1 MEINFDSVSS
11 LTAYC
16 DFRMFYYS
24 FNHYL
29 KDRFGERVQKIPLD
43 AGMTCPN
50 RDGTKGVGGCVYCDS
65 RGSGNEGSKKHTDIN
80 AQVVAGMNFLSKHHR
95 AKKFIAYFQSY
106 SNTYASAERLRE
118 LYDQAVSVPGVVGL
132 SVATRPDCLTEE
144 VLSIISSYSDKLM
157 VWLELG
163 MQTSC
168 DATLK
173 RINRGHTYKEFVA
186 GFKLARKYPVQI
198 CVHAIIGLPG
208 ESKKEMLVTAKEL
221 TELKPE
227 GVKIHSLYVSKN
239 TELENMYHRKEFVPL
254 SQEAFVN
261 IACDYLELLPE
272 KTVVHRLTGDPDPD
286 ELVAPQWTLDK
297 NHTLKLIKEELNRRH
312 FRQRKL

>member
-1 MEINFDSVSS
+1 
-11 LTAYC
+11 
-16 DFRMFYYS
+16 MFYYS
-24 FNHYL
+24 FNNYL
-29 KDRFGERVQKIPLD
+29 KERFGERVQKITLD
-43 AGMTCPN
+43 ADMTCPN
-50 RDGTKGVGGCVYCDS
+50 RDGTKGIGGCVYCDS
-65 RGSGNEGSKKHTDIN
+65 RGSGNNGSKIYPDIK
-80 AQVVAGMNFLSKHHR
+80 AQVVAGKNFLSKR
-95 AKKFIAYFQSY
+95 YKAKKFIAYFQAY
-106 SNTYASAERLRE
+106 SNTYASAEKLKE
-118 LYDQAVSVPGVVGL
+118 LYDQAVSVPDVVGL
-132 SVATRPDCLTEE
+132 SIATRPDCLTKE
-144 VLSIISSYSDKLM
+144 VLEIISGYTDKLM

-186 GFKLARKYPVQI
+186 GFRLARKYPVQI

-208 ESKKEMLVTAKEL
+208 EQKKEMRVTAKKL
-221 TELKPE
+221 AELKPD

-254 SQEAFVN
+254 SQKEFVN

-272 KTVVHRLTGDPDPD
+272 KTVIHRLTGDPAPN

-297 NHTLKLIKEELNRRH
+297 NQTLKLIEEEMKK
-312 FRQRKL
+312 RQSRQGRM

>member
-1 MEINFDSVSS
+1 M
-11 LTAYC
+11 
-16 DFRMFYYS
+16 
-24 FNHYL
+24 
-29 KDRFGERVQKIPLD
+29 
-43 AGMTCPN
+43 
-50 RDGTKGVGGCVYCDS
+50 
-65 RGSGNEGSKKHTDIN
+65 
-80 AQVVAGMNFLSKHHR
+80 
-95 AKKFIAYFQSY
+95 
-106 SNTYASAERLRE
+106 
-118 LYDQAVSVPGVVGL
+118 VGL

-144 VLSIISSYSDKLM
+144 VLEVISGYSDRLM

-173 RINRGHTYKEFVA
+173 RINRGHTYKEFVD

-221 TELKPE
+221 AELKPD

-254 SQEAFVN
+254 SQAEFVT

-272 KTVVHRLTGDPDPD
+272 KTVIHRLTGDPAPD

-297 NHTLKLIKEELNRRH
+297 NQTLKLIEEEMNK
-312 FRQRKL
+312 RQSRQGKL

>member
-1 MEINFDSVSS
+1 MS
-11 LTAYC
+11 
-16 DFRMFYYS
+16 YYS
-24 FNHYL
+24 FNNYL
-29 KDRFGERVQKIPLD
+29 KERFGERVQKITLD

-65 RGSGNEGSKKHTDIN
+65 RGSGNDGSKKHPDIKT
-80 AQVVAGMNFLSKHHR
+80 QVVAGKNFLSKR
-95 AKKFIAYFQSY
+95 YKAKKFIAYFQSY
-106 SNTYASAERLRE
+106 SNTYASTERLRQ

-144 VLSIISSYSDKLM
+144 VLEIISAYSDRLM

-173 RINRGHTYKEFVA
+173 RINRGHTYKEFVN

-208 ESKKEMLVTAKEL
+208 EQKKEMLVTAKEL
-221 TELKPE
+221 AALKPD

-239 TELENMYHRKEFVPL
+239 TELENMYYRKEFVPL
-254 SQEAFVN
+254 SQEEFVN

-272 KTVVHRLTGDPDPD
+272 KTVIHRLTGDPAPN
-286 ELVAPQWTLDK
+286 ELVAPHWTLDK
-297 NHTLKLIKEELNRRH
+297 NQTLKLIAEEMNRRQS
-312 FRQRKL
+312 RQGKL